1 MGIFLASIAFLLV
14 LALMGGLRWTFN
26 AIARREK
33 RQHLRVFLKSQ
44 AALPTTPA
52 QSKAAAPSRPS
63 DSRLLWGMV
72 DLVRLETLLMAA
84 DVPISAQRMAILA
97 LLLGLAG
104 FFAILAVAHN
114 FIGALLAM
122 GAGIGLPLAVLLYCR
137 RRRDE
142 ALVRQMPDALDMIVR
157 ALRVGQSVDNA
168 LREAGRNIPAPLG
181 TEIQTIYEEMS
192 LGIPFTAALQN
203 FEARFTRLADVKLMT
218 TAFIIQ
224 RETGGNLTR
233 VLSNL
238 SDLIRD
244 RDTLKRQV
252 RAMTAEGRSSA
263 VILGVLPLAVGA
275 FFWMIRPVYVQT
287 LFNHPIG
294 RKMLLGAILLETAGF
309 VVMKLITRI
318 DT

>member
-1 MGIFLASIAFLLV
+1 MRVFLALIVFLLV
-14 LALMGGLRWTFN
+14 LALIAGFYWILS

-33 RQHLRVFLKSQ
+33 RQQLRVFLKSQ
-44 AALPTTPA
+44 AVLPVTPA
-52 QSKAAAPSRPS
+52 SSEAAASGGSSGRV
-63 DSRLLWGMV
+63 LWGVV
-72 DLVRLETLLMAA
+72 DLARLETLLMAA
-84 DVPISAQRMAILA
+84 DVPIPAQRMAMLA
-97 LLLGLAG
+97 ILLGLAG

-122 GAGIGLPLAVLLYCR
+122 GAGIGLPLAILLYRR

-168 LREAGRNIPAPLG
+168 LKEAGRSIPAPLG

-192 LGIPFTAALQN
+192 LGIAFSVAMQN

-233 VLSNL
+233 VLANL

-263 VILGVLPLAVGA
+263 FILGVLPLAVGF
-275 FFWMIRPVYVQT
+275 FFWIIRPVYIQM
-287 LFNHPIG
+287 LFSHPLG
-294 RKMLLGAILLETAGF
+294 RKMLIVAILLETAGF
-309 VVMKLITRI
+309 VIMKLMTRI
-318 DT
+318 ET